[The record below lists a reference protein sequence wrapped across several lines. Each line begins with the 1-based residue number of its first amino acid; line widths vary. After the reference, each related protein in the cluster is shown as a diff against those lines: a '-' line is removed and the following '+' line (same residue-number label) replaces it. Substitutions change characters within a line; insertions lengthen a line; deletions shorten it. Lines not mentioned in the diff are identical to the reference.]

1 MGGEKEV
8 QPKYGPE
15 SKNYAF
21 FEVVEASEAVS
32 DEVLCRIIDIYLAVK
47 TRRTKRP
54 QPSSCLK
61 THILFLPTK
70 STILQYLIYFVVSHD
85 LGKSALLI
93 EIDFPDRWIDRIRES
108 SFVVRSKES
117 SLFPSSGSRPST
129 LNPCPHIVP
138 ITSYFNVCTNC
149 INANFP

>member
-32 DEVLCRIIDIYLAVK
+32 DEVLCRIIDIYLAVR

-54 QPSSCLK
+54 KRL
-61 THILFLPTK
+61 H
-70 STILQYLIYFVVSHD
+70 V
-85 LGKSALLI
+85 
-93 EIDFPDRWIDRIRES
+93 
-108 SFVVRSKES
+108 
-117 SLFPSSGSRPST
+117 
-129 LNPCPHIVP
+129 
-138 ITSYFNVCTNC
+138 
-149 INANFP
+149 

>member
-15 SKNYAF
+15 LKNHAF

-54 QPSSCLK
+54 
-61 THILFLPTK
+61 
-70 STILQYLIYFVVSHD
+70 
-85 LGKSALLI
+85 
-93 EIDFPDRWIDRIRES
+93 
-108 SFVVRSKES
+108 
-117 SLFPSSGSRPST
+117 
-129 LNPCPHIVP
+129 
-138 ITSYFNVCTNC
+138 
-149 INANFP
+149 